1 MTVRALDSNGDIVT
15 SGRQFLSGG
24 SAAEAAQNVNTR
36 LKFLTGEWFLDIL
49 DGTPW
54 FPQTNRFGILGK
66 GGSFS
71 QKEAIIRR
79 RILLAPSVAG
89 MSSFSIDYDVQT
101 RRLTVS
107 AGIISTS
114 KQATDLEFTQAA
126 II

>member
-1 MTVRALDSNGDIVT
+1 MTVRALNSSGDIVT
-15 SGRQFLSGG
+15 SGTQFFSGG

-36 LKFLTGEWFLDIL
+36 LKLFTGEWFLNIQ

-54 FPQTNRFGILGK
+54 FPDTNRYGILGK
-66 GGSFS
+66 GGSLS
-71 QKEAIIRR
+71 QKEAILRR

-89 MSSFSIDYDVQT
+89 MSSFNIDYEPTT
-101 RRLTVS
+101 RLLTVT

-114 KQATDLEFTQAA
+114 SESTELTFTQAA